1 MRGAQSYGPSLVV
14 LAAAGVALLAGPFA
28 VKQFV
33 NAQTTVDVVQ
43 ASNRLAQPGNI
54 LEQINGIQ
62 RDIAKV
68 VEPSVVHVSTVGTIR
83 RRAVNQAYISSGSG
97 WIFDDAGHI
106 VTNAHVV
113 DGADRIQVQ
122 LHDGTMHDAELVGR
136 DLRTDIA
143 VVKID
148 ASGVHP
154 AQRGDSDQLQQGDMV
169 YAFGS
174 PFDFRFSMSS
184 GIVSGLG
191 RSAGLSEID
200 YQNFI
205 QVDAAINPGNSGGP
219 LTDIYG
225 HVIGMNTAIATG
237 RGNTVGQGQF
247 AGIGLA
253 IPMTMIESAVGQIIS
268 TGEVKKGY
276 LGVSV
281 NTPDFVAALNAEE
294 FRPVVENFK
303 GEGAV
308 VTTLERGSPAEQ
320 AGLRIGDV
328 ILSIDGKKTA
338 GGDQVRALIS
348 SKRPGTEVVLDIW
361 RLESGKT
368 PESKAIKVSLAEL
381 DPGKSTPVFTQT
393 LNRLGFARL
402 STATERRA
410 AELNVPFRRGV
421 LVEEVREGS
430 RAAEVIPV
438 GSVIVEVLGQ
448 AVTTEDELF
457 ARVARFYQA
466 SRSGGNMPIPIV
478 FVTPDGQEHEDTI
491 PQVANFR
498 D

>member
-205 QVDAAINPGNSGGP
+205 QVDAAINPGNSGGA
-219 LTDIYG
+219 LLDVDGRLVGI
-225 HVIGMNTAIATG
+225 NTAIFTESGGYQGLGFAIPAEVAQANAEQILRTG
-237 RGNTVGQGQF
+237 KVIRGWIGVVSRQLTRNVANQL
-247 AGIGLA
+247 GLA
-253 IPMTMIESAVGQIIS
+253 S
-268 TGEVKKGY
+268 TEGALLIQFY
-276 LGVSV
+276 Q
-281 NTPDFVAALNAEE
+281 NQPAVAAGLQ
-294 FRPVVENFK
+294 R
-303 GEGAV
+303 GDV
-308 VTTLERGSPAEQ
+308 VTA
-320 AGLRIGDV
+320 V
-328 ILSIDGKKTA
+328 DGKPVKTP
-338 GGDQVRALIS
+338 GDLRSLIAPT
-348 SKRPGTEVVLDIW
+348 KPGTEI
-361 RLESGKT
+361 
-368 PESKAIKVSLAEL
+368 
-381 DPGKSTPVFTQT
+381 T
-393 LNRLGFARL
+393 L
-402 STATERRA
+402 T
-410 AELNVPFRRGV
+410 V
-421 LVEEVREGS
+421 VREGKTS
-430 RAAEVIPV
+430 KLKLRTTQRPV
-438 GSVIVEVLGQ
+438 S
-448 AVTTEDELF
+448 
-457 ARVARFYQA
+457 
-466 SRSGGNMPIPIV
+466 
-478 FVTPDGQEHEDTI
+478 PDGEPLPGT
-491 PQVANFR
+491 
-498 D
+498 